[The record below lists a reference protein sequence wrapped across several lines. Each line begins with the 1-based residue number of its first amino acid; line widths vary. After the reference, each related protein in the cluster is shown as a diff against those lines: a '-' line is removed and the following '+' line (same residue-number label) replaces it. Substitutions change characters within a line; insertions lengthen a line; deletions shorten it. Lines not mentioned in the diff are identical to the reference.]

1 MLRISS
7 APRIA
12 DHGVVKMLNYYKKL
26 TVLLVLVTILTGC
39 QGLFGRPIE
48 HLTLTPGADPTLNS
62 RLMKGCYPCP

>member
-12 DHGVVKMLNYYKKL
+12 NRGVAKMLNYRKKL
-26 TVLLVLVTILTGC
+26 SMLLVLVTILTGC
-39 QGLFGRPIE
+39 QGLFGRPIK
-48 HLTLTPGADPTLNS
+48 HPTLASGADPALNS

>member
-1 MLRISS
+1 
-7 APRIA
+7 
-12 DHGVVKMLNYYKKL
+12 MLNYYKKL

>member
-1 MLRISS
+1 VLRTSS
-7 APRIA
+7 TPRIA
-12 DHGVVKMLNYYKKL
+12 NHGIVKMLDYHKKL

-48 HLTLTPGADPTLNS
+48 HLTLAPGADPALNS